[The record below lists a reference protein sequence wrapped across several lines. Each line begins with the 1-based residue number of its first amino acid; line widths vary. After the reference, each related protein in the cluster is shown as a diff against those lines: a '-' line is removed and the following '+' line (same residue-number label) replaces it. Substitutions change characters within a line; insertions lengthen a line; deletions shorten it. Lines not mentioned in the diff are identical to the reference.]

1 MPMQSLWL
9 PFIPCYIHGI
19 FDSVSNFLFPHCRLF
34 AMRYFEPPIDW
45 LLVINC
51 NSYLLLC
58 LCMSAVAWIS
68 VQYGVAL
75 DRDERTQ
82 SMWSLNPAC
91 VSESYEHHL
100 LSIKNMLILIIVS
113 FLLWTSM
120 HVLRKIKT
128 IRFLCSI
135 YCVWKF

>member
-1 MPMQSLWL
+1 MQSLWL

-91 VSESYEHHL
+91 VSESCAHHL
-100 LSIKNMLILIIVS
+100 LSIKKHVNFDY
-113 FLLWTSM
+113 FLFFPMCFYACIEKRYITDRT
-120 HVLRKIKT
+120 VV
-128 IRFLCSI
+128 F
-135 YCVWKF
+135 WKSK